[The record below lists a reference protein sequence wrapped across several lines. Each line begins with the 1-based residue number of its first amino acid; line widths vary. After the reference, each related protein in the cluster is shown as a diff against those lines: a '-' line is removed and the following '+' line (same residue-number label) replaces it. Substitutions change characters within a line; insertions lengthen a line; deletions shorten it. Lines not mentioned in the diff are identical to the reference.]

1 MLNCS
6 LHDSSIFTWICACC
20 LCRVTQVCG
29 QICAHKYLHSSACAS
44 KRTSVCTQVR
54 AQVRARVRAGVCA
67 RQLGGPVTHLW
78 VLGDWISP
86 GISTL
91 GQPLPTVCYKFE
103 GARTVSTT
111 LSTVSTTFSTTVST
125 TILMLRVLF
134 TVLHPPPPPS
144 TSISKNGHIRSAISS
159 ILVADTDLFLTVHI
173 SYQSDDDT
181 LFLFATHLHYRGDFL
196 RSRPNKKNDGKS
208 KYHSNKS
215 FDLWL

>member
-1 MLNCS
+1 M
-6 LHDSSIFTWICACC
+6 H
-20 LCRVTQVCG
+20 RR
-29 QICAHKYLHSSACAS
+29 ACAS
-44 KRTSVCTQVR
+44 MRTSVCTSMLTSVCTQVR

-181 LFLFATHLHYRGDFL
+181 LFLFATHLHFTLLYAPNLPPNILSPLSDYRP
-196 RSRPNKKNDGKS
+196 S
-208 KYHSNKS
+208 
-215 FDLWL
+215 

>member
-1 MLNCS
+1 MWA
-6 LHDSSIFTWICACC
+6 DM
-20 LCRVTQVCG
+20 
-29 QICAHKYLHSSACAS
+29 
-44 KRTSVCTQVR
+44 CTQVR

-67 RQLGGPVTHLW
+67 RQLGGPVTHPW

-111 LSTVSTTFSTTVST
+111 LSTVSTTLSTVSTTFSTTVST

-134 TVLHPPPPPS
+134 TVLHPPPPS

-159 ILVADTDLFLTVHI
+159 TLLADTDLFLTAHI
-173 SYQSDDDT
+173 SYQSDGNT
-181 LFLFATHLHYRGDFL
+181 LFLFATHLHYTLMYVPNLPPNILSPLSDY
-196 RSRPNKKNDGKS
+196 RPS
-208 KYHSNKS
+208 
-215 FDLWL
+215 

>member
-1 MLNCS
+1 MRTSVCTSML
-6 LHDSSIFTWICACC
+6 
-20 LCRVTQVCG
+20 
-29 QICAHKYLHSSACAS
+29 
-44 KRTSVCTQVR
+44 TSVCTQVR

-67 RQLGGPVTHLW
+67 RRLGGPVTHLW

-111 LSTVSTTFSTTVST
+111 LSTVSTTLSTVSTTFSTTVST

-144 TSISKNGHIRSAISS
+144 TSISKNGHIRSTISS
-159 ILVADTDLFLTVHI
+159 ILVADTDLFLTLHI
-173 SYQSDDDT
+173 SYQLSE
-181 LFLFATHLHYRGDFL
+181 FLNNGT
-196 RSRPNKKNDGKS
+196 S
-208 KYHSNKS
+208 
-215 FDLWL
+215 

>member
-1 MLNCS
+1 M
-6 LHDSSIFTWICACC
+6 
-20 LCRVTQVCG
+20 
-29 QICAHKYLHSSACAS
+29 
-44 KRTSVCTQVR
+44 CTQVR

-125 TILMLRVLF
+125 TILMLRFLF
-134 TVLHPPPPPS
+134 TVLHPPPLLPRYLRMVTSDLPS
-144 TSISKNGHIRSAISS
+144 N
-159 ILVADTDLFLTVHI
+159 LLADTDLFLTVHI
-173 SYQSDDDT
+173 CYQSDNNT
-181 LFLFATHLHYRGDFL
+181 LFLFATHLHYTL
-196 RSRPNKKNDGKS
+196 MYALNLPPNILSPLSNYRPS
-208 KYHSNKS
+208 
-215 FDLWL
+215 

>member
-1 MLNCS
+1 MLNC
-6 LHDSSIFTWICACC
+6 LPCMILQFLPEYVLAAC
-20 LCRVTQVCG
+20 VEW
-29 QICAHKYLHSSACAS
+29 HKYVGRYVHRRACAS
-44 KRTSVCTQVR
+44 MRTSVCTSMLTSVCTQVR

-134 TVLHPPPPPS
+134 TVLHPPTPS
-144 TSISKNGHIRSAISS
+144 YLDI
-159 ILVADTDLFLTVHI
+159 
-173 SYQSDDDT
+173 
-181 LFLFATHLHYRGDFL
+181 
-196 RSRPNKKNDGKS
+196 
-208 KYHSNKS
+208 
-215 FDLWL
+215 